1 MFSYLKSCI
10 FGGYLIEDYNK
21 YWQEKDAQQKEG
33 DKEKV
38 SKKKETGKRE
48 L

>member
-1 MFSYLKSCI
+1 MKI
-10 FGGYLIEDYNK
+10 IMNI
-21 YWQEKDAQQKEG
+21 
-33 DKEKV
+33 DKKKTHSRKREIKRKV